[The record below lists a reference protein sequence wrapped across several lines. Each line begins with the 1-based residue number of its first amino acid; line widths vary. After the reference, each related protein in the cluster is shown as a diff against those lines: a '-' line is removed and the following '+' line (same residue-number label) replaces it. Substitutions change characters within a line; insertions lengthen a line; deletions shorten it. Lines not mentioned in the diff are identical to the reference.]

1 MNIAVLGANGRSGRA
16 FVAAALAAGH
26 VVRAGVHS
34 DNPFR
39 STPSLTVVEC
49 DATKVDDLRRLI
61 KGTDAVVS
69 LIGHSRGSSATV
81 QTVAM
86 HELVPLMEARGPKRL
101 VSLTG
106 TGVRCPGD
114 KVTLLDRL
122 LNFGLGIFDPARLR
136 DGQQHVRVIEQSSLE
151 WTVIR
156 VLKLQGTEPQA
167 FVLREHG
174 PTKPYVSRDE
184 VAEAIL
190 DVLEQ
195 HSFIRQAPII
205 TN

>member
-1 MNIAVLGANGRSGRA
+1 MDIAVLGANGRSGRA

-26 VVRAGVHS
+26 EIRAGVHQN
-34 DNPFR
+34 NPFR
-39 STPSLTVVEC
+39 STPSLTVVDC
-49 DATKVDDLRRLI
+49 DATRVDDLRRLI
-61 KGTDAVVS
+61 KGADAVVS
-69 LIGHSRGSSATV
+69 LIGHSKGSSATV

-86 HELVPLMEARGPKRL
+86 HELIPLMEAKGPQRL

-106 TGVRCPGD
+106 TGVRFPGD
-114 KVTLLDRL
+114 KVTLLDQL
-122 LNFGLGIFDPARLR
+122 LNFGLSIFDPARMR
-136 DGQQHVRVIEQSSLE
+136 DGQQHVRAIKQSNLE

-156 VLKLQGTEPQA
+156 VLKLQDTEPQR

-184 VAEAIL
+184 AAEAIL

-195 HSFIRQAPII
+195 HSFIRKAPMVA
-205 TN
+205 N